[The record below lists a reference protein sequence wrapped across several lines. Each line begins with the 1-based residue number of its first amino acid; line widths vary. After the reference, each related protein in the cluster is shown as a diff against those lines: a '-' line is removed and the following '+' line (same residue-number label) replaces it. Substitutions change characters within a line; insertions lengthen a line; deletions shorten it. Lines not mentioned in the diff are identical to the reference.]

1 MSYKSEDI
9 QVQVSRRVLW
19 VGSQAYPL
27 QNIAR
32 ASTLETFVNR
42 GAAVWAFVKSVLRWG
57 VLGSIGWAALSLGG
71 DDTSD
76 IRIVMIAVVLAVLA
90 YKLFRLVRVLST
102 PTLYSLVIET
112 AGSPNHALTSDDR
125 ELVIRIVHDVM
136 DAIDNA
142 EAAFTYNVK
151 NYHGDVIKQI
161 GDRNVGKQATT

>member
-1 MSYKSEDI
+1 MSYKSELI

-32 ASTLETFVNR
+32 ASTLETVINR
-42 GAAVWAFVKSVLRWG
+42 GAAIWSFVKAFLTWG
-57 VLGSIGWAALSLGG
+57 ILGVVVSAALSAGG
-71 DDTSD
+71 DETSGYVTWVVA
-76 IRIVMIAVVLAVLA
+76 IVLAILA
-90 YKLFRLVRVLST
+90 YKAFLLIRVLST

-125 ELVIRIVHDVM
+125 DLVIRIVHDIM

-151 NYHGDVIKQI
+151 HYHGDVIKQI
-161 GDRNVGKQATT
+161 GNNNVGKKATT